1 MLVMKETLYIKS
13 IGGEGI
19 IINEQLPVANVNVNI
34 IDIYQGN
41 LVQYCDVGVWRRL
54 RLRGG

>member
-19 IINEQLPVANVNVNI
+19 IINEQLPVANVNVNV
-34 IDIYQGN
+34 DIYQGN

>member
-19 IINEQLPVANVNVNI
+19 IINEQLPLANVNVNI
-34 IDIYQGN
+34 DIYPGN
-41 LVQYCDVGVWRRL
+41 LVQYYDVGVWRRL

>member
-1 MLVMKETLYIKS
+1 MLVMTETLYIKS

-19 IINEQLPVANVNVNI
+19 IISEQLPLANVNVNI
-34 IDIYQGN
+34 DIYPGN